1 MSGWA
6 QSYGSANIG
15 GAMALSDVWARTLV
29 YFGIAEEDD
38 WDDEGY
44 LTEDELAD
52 PYAQQN
58 VRRLPA
64 RRSRRDHDDDWTD
77 PEPDAD
83 AQRTSML
90 RPQSSSRRVRNLEPV
105 RGPGT
110 SRVHLVL
117 PRSFNDAQQVA
128 DRFKA
133 GVPVILNLQS
143 ADGELSKR
151 LIDFASG
158 LTYALDGGM
167 QRIADKVF
175 LLTPS
180 DVELSAEDRAR
191 MLERGFFNQA

>member
-1 MSGWA
+1 MSGSA
-6 QSYGSANIG
+6 QSYGGANIG
-15 GAMALSDVWARTLV
+15 GAMGLSDAWARTLV
-29 YFGIAEEDD
+29 YFGIAEEED
-38 WDDEGY
+38 WDEDGY
-44 LTEDELAD
+44 LTADELAD
-52 PYAQQN
+52 PYERPN
-58 VRRLPA
+58 VRQLPA
-64 RRSRRDHDDDWTD
+64 RRSRRDSDDDWTD
-77 PEPDAD
+77 PEPED
-83 AQRTSML
+83 AQRTSIL
-90 RPQSSSRRVRNLEPV
+90 RPRADTRRVRNLEPV

-143 ADGELSKR
+143 ADSELSKR

>member
-1 MSGWA
+1 MG
-6 QSYGSANIG
+6 
-15 GAMALSDVWARTLV
+15 LSDVWARTLV
-29 YFGIAEEDD
+29 YFGIAEEED
-38 WDDEGY
+38 WDEDGY
-44 LTEDELAD
+44 LTDAEADDEYER
-52 PYAQQN
+52 PN

-64 RRSRRDHDDDWTD
+64 RRSRQAYDDDWTD
-77 PEPDAD
+77 PEPED
-83 AQRTSML
+83 AQRTSIL
-90 RPQSSSRRVRNLEPV
+90 RPRPETRRVRNLEPV

-110 SRVHLVL
+110 SRVHLIL
-117 PRSFNDAQQVA
+117 PRSFNDAQQLA
-128 DRFKA
+128 DRFKH

-143 ADGELSKR
+143 ADAELSKR

>member
-1 MSGWA
+1 MG
-6 QSYGSANIG
+6 
-15 GAMALSDVWARTLV
+15 LSDVWARTLV
-29 YFGIAEEDD
+29 YFGIAEEED
-38 WDDEGY
+38 WDEDGY
-44 LTEDELAD
+44 LAEDELAD
-52 PYAQQN
+52 PYERPN

-64 RRSRRDHDDDWTD
+64 RRSRPDYDDDWTD
-77 PEPDAD
+77 PEPED
-83 AQRTSML
+83 AQRTSIL
-90 RPQSSSRRVRNLEPV
+90 RPRADTRRVRNLEPV

-110 SRVHLVL
+110 SRVHLIL

-128 DRFKA
+128 DRFKH

-143 ADGELSKR
+143 SDAELSKR

>member
-1 MSGWA
+1 
-6 QSYGSANIG
+6 
-15 GAMALSDVWARTLV
+15 MALSDVWARTLV
-29 YFGIAEEDD
+29 YFGIAEEED
-38 WDDEGY
+38 WDEDGY
-44 LTEDELAD
+44 PGEDEPAG
-52 PYAQQN
+52 PYERPN
-58 VRRLPA
+58 VRHLPA
-64 RRSRRDHDDDWTD
+64 RRSRRDYDDDWTD
-77 PEPDAD
+77 PEPEQDV
-83 AQRTSML
+83 QRTSIL
-90 RPQSSSRRVRNLEPV
+90 RPRAGDTKRVRNLEAV

-143 ADGELSKR
+143 ADAELSKR

>member
-1 MSGWA
+1 
-6 QSYGSANIG
+6 
-15 GAMALSDVWARTLV
+15 
-29 YFGIAEEDD
+29 
-38 WDDEGY
+38 
-44 LTEDELAD
+44 
-52 PYAQQN
+52 
-58 VRRLPA
+58 LPA
-64 RRSRRDHDDDWTD
+64 RRSRRDYDDDWTD
-77 PEPDAD
+77 PEPEQDV
-83 AQRTSML
+83 QRTSIL
-90 RPQSSSRRVRNLEPV
+90 RPRAGDTKRVRNLEAV

-143 ADGELSKR
+143 ADAELSKR

>member
-1 MSGWA
+1 MG
-6 QSYGSANIG
+6 
-15 GAMALSDVWARTLV
+15 LSEAWARTLV
-29 YFGIAEEDD
+29 YFGIAEEED
-38 WDDEGY
+38 WDEDGY

-52 PYAQQN
+52 DERPPN
-58 VRRLPA
+58 VRHLPA
-64 RRSRRDHDDDWTD
+64 RRSRQEYDDDWTD
-77 PEPDAD
+77 PEPEG
-83 AQRTSML
+83 QRTSIL
-90 RPQSSSRRVRNLEPV
+90 RPRGDSRRVRNLEPV
-105 RGPGT
+105 RSPGT
-110 SRVHLVL
+110 SRVHLIL
-117 PRSFNDAQQVA
+117 PRSFNDAQQLA
-128 DRFKA
+128 DRFKN

-143 ADGELSKR
+143 ADAELSKR

>member
-1 MSGWA
+1 MG
-6 QSYGSANIG
+6 
-15 GAMALSDVWARTLV
+15 LSDVWARTLV
-29 YFGIAEEDD
+29 YFGIAEEED
-38 WDDEGY
+38 WDEDGY
-44 LTEDELAD
+44 LAEDDLAD
-52 PYAQQN
+52 EYERQN

-64 RRSRRDHDDDWTD
+64 RRSRSGYDDDWTD
-77 PEPDAD
+77 PEPED
-83 AQRTSML
+83 AQRTSIL
-90 RPQSSSRRVRNLEPV
+90 RPRATETRRVRNLAPV
-105 RGPGT
+105 RNPGA
-110 SRVHLVL
+110 SRVHLIL
-117 PRSFNDAQQVA
+117 PRSFNDAQQLA
-128 DRFKA
+128 DRFKN

-143 ADGELSKR
+143 ADAELSKR

>member
-1 MSGWA
+1 MGL
-6 QSYGSANIG
+6 AN
-15 GAMALSDVWARTLV
+15 VWERALV
-29 YFGIAEEDD
+29 YFGIADDED
-38 WDDEGY
+38 WDEDAY
-44 LTEDELAD
+44 YEDEPEEPD
-52 PYAQQN
+52 PYARRN
-58 VRRLPA
+58 VRHLPA
-64 RRSRRDHDDDWTD
+64 RRTRRDYDDDWTD
-77 PEPDAD
+77 PEPSPDV
-83 AQRTSML
+83 QRTSVL
-90 RPQSSSRRVRNLEPV
+90 RPRLTEQRRARNLEAV

-110 SRVHLVL
+110 SQVHLVL

-128 DRFKA
+128 DRYKN

-143 ADGELSKR
+143 ADSELSKR

-175 LLTPS
+175 LLTPR

>member
-1 MSGWA
+1 MG
-6 QSYGSANIG
+6 
-15 GAMALSDVWARTLV
+15 LSDVWARTLV
-29 YFGIAEEDD
+29 YFGIAEEED
-38 WDDEGY
+38 WDDDY
-44 LTEDELAD
+44 LDEEELAD
-52 PYAQQN
+52 DYERQN

-64 RRSRRDHDDDWTD
+64 RRSRPAYDDDWTD
-77 PEPDAD
+77 PEPED
-83 AQRTSML
+83 AQRTSIL
-90 RPQSSSRRVRNLEPV
+90 RPRTESRRVRKLEPV
-105 RGPGT
+105 RGPGS
-110 SRVHLVL
+110 SRVHLIL

-128 DRFKA
+128 DRFKN

-143 ADGELSKR
+143 ADSELSKR

-175 LLTPS
+175 LLTPR

>member
-1 MSGWA
+1 MGV
-6 QSYGSANIG
+6 
-15 GAMALSDVWARTLV
+15 SDVWARTLV
-29 YFGIAEEDD
+29 YFGIAEEED
-38 WDDEGY
+38 WDEDGY
-44 LTEDELAD
+44 LTEDEIAD
-52 PYAQQN
+52 EN
-58 VRRLPA
+58 VRRFPA
-64 RRSRRDHDDDWTD
+64 RQSRQNYDDDWTD
-77 PEPDAD
+77 PEPDA
-83 AQRTSML
+83 QRTSIL
-90 RPQSSSRRVRNLEPV
+90 RPRSEPRRTRNLQSV
-105 RGPGT
+105 QAPGA
-110 SRVHLVL
+110 SRVHLIL

-128 DRFKA
+128 DRFKN

-143 ADGELSKR
+143 ADSELSKR

>member
-1 MSGWA
+1 MG
-6 QSYGSANIG
+6 
-15 GAMALSDVWARTLV
+15 LSDVWARTLV
-29 YFGIAEEDD
+29 YFGIAEEED
-38 WDDEGY
+38 WDEDGY
-44 LTEDELAD
+44 LTEEELDD
-52 PYAQQN
+52 PYDRPN

-64 RRSRRDHDDDWTD
+64 RRSRPAYDDDWTD
-77 PEPDAD
+77 PEAD
-83 AQRTSML
+83 QQRTSIL
-90 RPQSSSRRVRNLEPV
+90 RPRAESRRVRTLEPV
-105 RGPGT
+105 RGPAT
-110 SRVHLVL
+110 SRVHLIL

-128 DRFKA
+128 DRFKD

-143 ADGELSKR
+143 ADSELSKR

-175 LLTPS
+175 LLTPR